1 MGSHEIT
8 VNAGMVSD
16 REYGQRN
23 GQAKPETSAEGSL
36 SIALASSQ
44 GSSAPIRDAYE
55 DASRLAITA
64 SAQLPARPGR
74 HGNEHASKSNSMTST
89 NYEMKQDRAVEALA
103 IQTPHEATRFPSGKN
118 VDFYPWTGEH
128 AEDSISEHV
137 IRSGY
142 FEQQKPNLNESQTAR
157 PSLWGHLKNKSG
169 LHTMSSLLVAL
180 LEKRQ
185 ATGRVSA
192 TSTFKPPPRVTF
204 KDKRREEWLHDLAN
218 PTVTLRLLSRTI
230 PHGLRGKGLLEQCLS
245 KNIPSSRAVWLV
257 KCVGANEMRAF
268 KRKGYAGVMGSA
280 GELKWIREWTTHV
293 EQFVDNAIEADCDET
308 WKAKMT
314 YTIRLASHLFS
325 ERLVDHEH
333 YLNWL
338 LASFEGSGLDRI
350 PIWLLLIRI
359 HWENLVSRRQHGWRL
374 AGGLLH
380 HLEVATSHDDPE
392 THPECLIAPKVFDE
406 YKHLLIL
413 IADQGL
419 ALECAF
425 RLLENRNTRISP
437 QNSRVAH
444 QPSPK
449 KKLVDYLD
457 APKHAFQLASLA
469 SDVLEMVHHWEEAAE
484 VVLHW
489 ASSAYRQGH
498 HRLYLATGLLR
509 DWRAKGLDTDG
520 VLLRYLSRVDPRSDI
535 EERNLFRIVVE
546 LAWTKDFFVGRY
558 LRYLISIGAHEV
570 GRFPTGKAIPCIT
583 RLIYEFSIPDLPP
596 PTLYLRNDLMDGMD
610 HTDEA
615 ELELLAAAKTFI
627 AQHILI
633 FSNSV
638 SKSSTIDFVTL
649 SKLTFSARLNLS
661 RWLRAELLDR
671 MTHSD
676 LQTTNSGAPTYE
688 LVEIEE
694 YPEANPGTVPF
705 LLRLTGEQFKF
716 VRDVI
721 EQLEDFSVLANI
733 LEVAVNSSNSA
744 ILCTIAETLADH
756 VEVFSVMGAL
766 GAVSRKL
773 FARCTQD
780 DAEDLIDRELYQALS
795 ELSCR
800 IDIDVEVIQ
809 QLSGHMVR
817 YGQKNTNP
825 VCSPASERTFELPT
839 AMEAISDEAFEWV
852 AKNTTGMDEH
862 RFRQIFDSL
871 IARTCVQHAKNERAN
886 AATAPLLRRLRDLN
900 SQLFNQLLY
909 GWLSGCLQD
918 THGNNMRP
926 VITALVAAGCL
937 DLAEFVRFANRRT
950 AEVVVRDAQK
960 GAMFALRALEAV
972 LPSECASELGKVQ
985 AVLNDAHKF
994 ATVFGIGSNA
1004 KASLSISKMV
1014 QDLTNGNES
1023 LSAPKAV
1030 RLRRIVESVDEI
1042 SLPFCQLQLR
1052 QTLAEDGPSSETAE
1066 SETINTLFEAISGLL
1081 DKDQSLASLLLDSL
1095 EQTYLRKIG
1104 DVAKWKVLSAVPNWI
1119 GEVDASSL
1127 PPSAPSFRMDK
1138 TTIKKYLVI
1147 VHYSTS
1153 SSKDDDAQFTSA
1165 LMQKL
1170 RTLVGTLVPRKD
1182 ANGDVKSQG
1191 RSGTTPADKDVDGVI
1206 TCSFQLM
1213 SATADAQTQVR
1224 KIHARNVLW
1233 DTRLSSIFGS
1243 SPDPDGWLSL
1253 SSSPHLLTERTSN
1266 PKTATSTEEGHK
1278 SHVGIRSQQGRSMA
1292 GAPPTS
1298 LPISQGSTNHQQHN
1312 PPAVGQQSSGSSTQR
1327 ITPFVLRRWEIL
1339 PDSSSNTGAND
1350 TALNLGLFGARKV

>member
-169 LHTMSSLLVAL
+169 YRTRISNVNLQT
-180 LEKRQ
+180 
-185 ATGRVSA
+185 
-192 TSTFKPPPRVTF
+192 PPRVTF

-218 PTVTLRLLSRTI
+218 PTVALRLLSRTI

-314 YTIRLASHLFS
+314 Y
-325 ERLVDHEH
+325 
-333 YLNWL
+333 
-338 LASFEGSGLDRI
+338 
-350 PIWLLLIRI
+350 
-359 HWENLVSRRQHGWRL
+359 
-374 AGGLLH
+374 
-380 HLEVATSHDDPE
+380 

-570 GRFPTGKAIPCIT
+570 GRFPTGAIPCIT

-633 FSNSV
+633 FPNSV

-649 SKLTFSARLNLS
+649 NKLTFSARLNLS

-756 VEVFSVMGAL
+756 EEVFSVMGAL

-994 ATVFGIGSNA
+994 ATVFGIASNA

-1191 RSGTTPADKDVDGVI
+1191 RSATTPADKDVDGVI
-1206 TCSFQLM
+1206 TWIRTLLDLVIAYECPLRTTTSSSFQLM

-1327 ITPFVLRRWEIL
+1327 TTPFVLRRWEIL